1 MLFMDFIF
9 VFKVNPPTAYN
20 MLRDYVELREG
31 DWVMQ
36 NGANSAVRI
45 SVFFASAPYSVW
57 FYFDFIYYRLDKR
70 LYRLLLLAD

>member
-1 MLFMDFIF
+1 VLLLRCVFYDEGMMLLFMIFIF
-9 VFKVNPPTAYN
+9 IFKVNPPTAYN

-45 SVFFASAPYSVW
+45 SVF
-57 FYFDFIYYRLDKR
+57 
-70 LYRLLLLAD
+70 LLAHRTQCGFILTLF